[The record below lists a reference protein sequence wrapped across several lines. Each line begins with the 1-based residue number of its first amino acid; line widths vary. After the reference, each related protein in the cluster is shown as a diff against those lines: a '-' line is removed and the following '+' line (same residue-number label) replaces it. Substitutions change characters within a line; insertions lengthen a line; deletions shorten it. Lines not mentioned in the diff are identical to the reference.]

1 MQSRG
6 GKGIMAMRL
15 TERTGLMAAQLLVH
29 EDEDIMLITD
39 DGTLIRMPV
48 ADISILGRN
57 TQGVRLMRVE
67 DGCKVVCVARA
78 EAEEDDEP
86 DDPLDV
92 PEENDASAESA
103 GEEE

>member
-1 MQSRG
+1 
-6 GKGIMAMRL
+6 
-15 TERTGLMAAQLLVH
+15 
-29 EDEDIMLITD
+29 
-39 DGTLIRMPV
+39 MPV
-48 ADISILGRN
+48 ADISTLGRN